1 MTLNINVNHYFHG
14 GSSDKEAIAAIL
26 QEFRLFN
33 VKLNTM
39 ATTLAEI
46 QTELNGVK
54 ASLAEE
60 RIQIKSKLDEQT
72 AKIDEL
78 LAGGGTEEERATL
91 LQDIK
96 NLNTDIRSIIPDAP
110 AEPPVV

>member
-26 QEFRLFN
+26 QELKLFN

-39 ATTLAEI
+39 ATTITEI
-46 QTELNGVK
+46 QTELDNVV

-60 RIQIKSKLDEQT
+60 RLQIKAKLDEQS

-78 LAGGGTEEERATL
+78 LAGGGTEEQRAAL
-91 LQDIK
+91 LQKVKDI
-96 NLNTDIRSIIPDAP
+96 NADIRSIIPDAP
-110 AEPPVV
+110 TV